1 MKITLNVTKPLRK
14 FIPTKSLILDVHD
27 FSDIVSA
34 LKNQFPK
41 FENFLNEL
49 KQSKIKHQEVVL
61 VQGDRVIDAKRS
73 KLKLTSDN
81 PISVVPVLYGH
92 SNTYGFTDLYN
103 DVQSSFL
110 FPLFGLI
117 TAGQE
122 QMEFEGLDRRVRD
135 SSLFRRASEIYDVGL
150 RTQNDIFGSL
160 KINTTA
166 NSPVPLN
173 YGMIRVSGTLINAYV
188 KNYRADPDEFK
199 VHDIVFGGASEN
211 IENYFYVAEDYV
223 ENDYVQDF

>member
-110 FPLFGLI
+110 FP
-117 TAGQE
+117 
-122 QMEFEGLDRRVRD
+122 
-135 SSLFRRASEIYDVGL
+135 
-150 RTQNDIFGSL
+150 
-160 KINTTA
+160 
-166 NSPVPLN
+166 
-173 YGMIRVSGTLINAYV
+173 
-188 KNYRADPDEFK
+188 
-199 VHDIVFGGASEN
+199 
-211 IENYFYVAEDYV
+211 
-223 ENDYVQDF
+223 